1 MKSKITNKNKNWLE
15 VDIAS
20 LKKELKEAQDY
31 ILAQEALI
39 QELVSQI
46 ETKDEIE
53 VNSDLELHKMECAIR
68 YAVATL
74 YGYEQSIKKFGLLF
88 GNGKECI
95 RKLKEAIGDKID

>member
-1 MKSKITNKNKNWLE
+1 MRSKTIGKNWLE
-15 VDIAS
+15 DDVNK

-31 ILAQEALI
+31 ILAQEALV

-88 GNGKECI
+88 GAGQVCI
-95 RKLKEAIGDKID
+95 NKLKEVIGDKE